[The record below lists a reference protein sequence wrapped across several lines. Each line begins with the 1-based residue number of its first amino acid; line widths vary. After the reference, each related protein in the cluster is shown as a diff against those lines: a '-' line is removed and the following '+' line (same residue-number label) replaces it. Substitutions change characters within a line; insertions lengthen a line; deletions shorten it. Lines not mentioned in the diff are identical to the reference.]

1 MLYTIALEVQFE
13 RQDKHPAAI
22 LGKLKASF
30 FSFCKFLH
38 IKSESKKQPSRKEQ
52 KNMTKM
58 SEYKVVFVV
67 YATIHDIDNT
77 GCIVYS
83 GTTHAYGGYS

>member
-30 FSFCKFLH
+30 SCILKANPKNSH
-38 IKSESKKQPSRKEQ
+38 QERSK

-67 YATIHDIDNT
+67 YATIHDM
-77 GCIVYS
+77 Y
-83 GTTHAYGGYS
+83 